1 MKNLKR
7 IGGKVVFGP
16 VRLNYVHLF
25 EKYAFEGEDKESAK
39 YMCSVLIPMK
49 EKAALKAIEEA
60 IEAVTAEAVSTKWRG
75 VRPKRLATP
84 LRDGNEKEGAGD
96 EYTDVMYFNAKS
108 SRRVAV
114 VDRDCEPLTDPESMY
129 SGVWANVSVSFF
141 AYDVSGNKGIGV
153 ALNSVQKVRDDEP
166 FGGST
171 DGSRDFDDFGGAD
184 DDDDL

>member
-1 MKNLKR
+1 M
-7 IGGKVVFGP
+7 VFGP
-16 VRLNYVHLF
+16 VRLSYVHLF

-49 EKAALKAIEEA
+49 EKAALKTIEEA

-171 DGSRDFDDFGGAD
+171 DGSRDFDSFGGAD